1 MFAGIA
7 TMNSAT
13 LEDESAFY
21 KVTTTSKYIVS
32 FVYVIIFHMYLVY
45 SLWDGLDPPQ

>member
-21 KVTTTSKYIVS
+21 KVTTTSKYMWK
-32 FVYVIIFHMYLVY
+32 IITYTNDTMYLVY